1 MIPKSMLEQVA
12 RRFKLLGEPVRLEVL
27 NLLHEKGEMPVQ
39 ALVEATGQSHANVSK
54 HLRLMLDAGFVARR
68 KEGVYAYYSISDPT
82 LSALCTVVCSRLRE
96 KAAGAAS
103 GSSSDSEALTDERA
117 S

>member
-1 MIPKSMLEQVA
+1 MIPSSMLDRVA

-27 NLLHEKGEMPVQ
+27 NHLHEKGEMPVQ

-54 HLRLMLDAGFVARR
+54 HLRLMLDEGFVARR
-68 KEGVYAYYSISDPT
+68 QEGTYAYYRIDDPT

-96 KAAGAAS
+96 EAQEVAS
-103 GSSSDSEALTDERA
+103 VSSAQ
-117 S
+117 

>member
-1 MIPKSMLEQVA
+1 MIPKPMLEQVA

-39 ALVEATGQSHANVSK
+39 ALVETTGQSHANVSK
-54 HLRLMLDAGFVARR
+54 HLRLMLDEDFVARR

-82 LSALCTVVCSRLRE
+82 LAALCTVVCSRLRE
-96 KAAGAAS
+96 ENLDEASAAEAFGRESAS
-103 GSSSDSEALTDERA
+103 
-117 S
+117 